1 MKASSTLLRKL
12 ITLPSLSPSH
22 TSSRIL
28 SLLLPSKT
36 HVIEYQPV
44 LVLQCSADLIA
55 DPAMRKFNLHMPR
68 MLLESL
74 EEGTVRW
81 KDDLIVADDDNN
93 NGEEEKWYDVGTV
106 IGEIIEDDE
115 IEEEEVDVEEWA
127 WQAYLDEKDDE

>member
-1 MKASSTLLRKL
+1 MMKASSTLLRKL

-28 SLLLPSKT
+28 SLLVPSKT

-55 DPAMRKFNLHMPR
+55 DPAMRKFNSHKPR

-81 KDDLIVADDDNN
+81 KDDLIVSSYD
-93 NGEEEKWYDVGTV
+93 GEEKWYDVGTV

-115 IEEEEVDVEEWA
+115 IEEEEDDVEEWA